1 MLYFT
6 PVGKFHGERL
16 PYENPILPGP
26 NLWTRSR
33 NRLVIKGLNFHKGLF
48 LKPNCFFFFFR
59 NTNIIG
65 IINSRLY
72 CLLPNILKI
81 FDQMVVLGWA
91 IVNLS
96 KNSFNNKKKNN
107 RKQANLI
114 LPTSKRRIKG
124 NLGYSQFQKWENRN
138 FRLENQMARAIPSGK
153 VQKNTDSDL
162 TRCKFSLFILF
173 SKLGYTL

>member
-1 MLYFT
+1 
-6 PVGKFHGERL
+6 
-16 PYENPILPGP
+16 
-26 NLWTRSR
+26 
-33 NRLVIKGLNFHKGLF
+33 
-48 LKPNCFFFFFR
+48 
-59 NTNIIG
+59 
-65 IINSRLY
+65 
-72 CLLPNILKI
+72 
-81 FDQMVVLGWA
+81 MVVLGWA